1 MTIIKEAYKE
11 IQEHLDNQS
20 YNTSDSFHSSAF
32 VIKETTEIGVLFY
45 NTFTGEIL
53 LLDSCEDEKYLRDRW
68 YYVADKYNEF
78 EVLESFRE
86 KLISLEE
93 IATIS
98 TYTIFPTTDCN
109 ANCFYCFEEG
119 RSKKNMDDKTSVS
132 VADYIIKNSKNE
144 NISIRWFGGEPL
156 YNQKAI
162 NSICNILNENKINFT
177 SKMATNGFLF
187 SEFNIDIA
195 CFVWHLKHVQI
206 TLDGT
211 EAEYNKIKNYKCSNT
226 VNPFK
231 KVLKNIDLLTS
242 KGIQVIIRLNLDLN
256 NVADQINL
264 VNNVLVKRFAN
275 NNNVSIYSHLLME
288 SLLYGTDLEHKQ
300 LFELKEVLDSM
311 IYKNGLS
318 CHKHTSTK
326 FKLFRCIADNKKSVT
341 ILPEGNIGLCEHYS
355 EDHFISNLNNQQY
368 LDSNEI
374 SFLRERMSPLDICA
388 DCSFYPQCIRLKCCP
403 DSGVCFS
410 ELKKHNIRNLHKEL
424 IAEYNSFCEQND
436 IKINRCN
443 NIKSIITDSSAS
455 KL

>member
-1 MTIIKEAYKE
+1 MIIIKEAYKE
-11 IQEHLDNQS
+11 IQEHLDNQI

-32 VIKETTEIGVLFY
+32 VIKEMTESGVLLY

-53 LLDSCEDEKYLRDRW
+53 LLDSCKNEKYLRERW
-68 YYVADKYNEF
+68 YYVSDKYNEF
-78 EVLESFRE
+78 EVLESFRN
-86 KLISLEE
+86 KLISFED
-93 IATIS
+93 IAAIS

-109 ANCFYCFEEG
+109 ANCYYCFEEG
-119 RSKKNMDDKTSVS
+119 RTKKNMDNKTSVS

-144 NISIRWFGGEPL
+144 NVSIRWFGGEPL

-162 NSICNILNENKINFT
+162 DTICNILNDNKINFT

-187 SEFNIDIA
+187 SKFNIDKA
-195 CFVWHLKHVQI
+195 CLVWHLKHVQI
-206 TLDGT
+206 TIDGT
-211 EAEYNKIKNYKCSNT
+211 ETEYNKIKNYRCSKA
-226 VNPFK
+226 VNPFMR
-231 KVLKNIDLLTS
+231 VLENIDLLTS
-242 KGIQVIIRLNLDLN
+242 KGIQVIIRLNIDIN
-256 NVADQINL
+256 NVADQTNL
-264 VNNVLVKRFAN
+264 VNNVLVNRFAN

-300 LFELKEVLDSM
+300 LFERKEVLDNV
-311 IYKNGLS
+311 IYKYGFS
-318 CHKHTSTK
+318 CHNHTSTK

-374 SFLRERMSPLDICA
+374 SFLRERMSTLNICK

-410 ELKKHNIRNLHKEL
+410 ELKEHNIRNLHKEL
-424 IAEYNSFCEQND
+424 IAEFNSFCKQC
-436 IKINRCN
+436 KN
-443 NIKSIITDSSAS
+443 NE
-455 KL
+455 